1 MIVVSWSN
9 VNRYRFKLPRETDI
23 LGLPIGQVRPKI
35 SRDANSKQHITV
47 AATIDGKEI
56 SRSYTP
62 TSSDDEAGYF
72 DLLIKVNR
80 PQKNQSSLPRATP
93 LEISRN
99 TSVS

>member
-1 MIVVSWSN
+1 MIIASLSN

-23 LGLPIGQVRPKI
+23 LGLPIGQVLPKI
-35 SRDANSKQHITV
+35 SCNANSKQHITV

-62 TSSDDEAGYF
+62 TSSDDEAGHF
-72 DLLIKVNR
+72 DLLIKVTLLLTI
-80 PQKNQSSLPRATP
+80 QSSLPRATP

-99 TSVS
+99 TSAS